1 MAKHKA
7 PTSVT
12 IAPTVEKSGFASFVE
27 RTWKLAAIIVCA
39 LVAVII
45 YWEYSHQSRRAEDD
59 RSWERMT
66 ALASPDPT
74 TKILVGSAKELAELE
89 AQVKGS
95 QAAPWALYVAAHSA
109 LAKRAF
115 DEAKSA
121 IQAIRTQYP
130 EHPLVVEKFRFEGQ
144 ASAVAPV
151 DLLQQRTLEMEAWVA
166 AHPGLYQNPALP
178 EGAPRVR
185 LNTDRGAI
193 VLGLDPTRAPKHVE
207 NFLKLAREGY
217 YTGTKFHAIV
227 KQSMIQGGDPNSA
240 QGPVETWGKGG
251 PDYKVEFEENDLKHF
266 AGSLCAV
273 TEPGSRSSSGSM
285 FGIVTNDTHLLD
297 GQSVVFGRVVEGLDV
312 VTQIELSPIVEG
324 TMRPTDPVVI
334 QSAEVL

>member
-7 PTSVT
+7 ATSVT

-27 RTWKLAAIIVCA
+27 RTWKFAAIATLA

-45 YWEYSHQSRRAEDD
+45 YWEYSHQSQRAEDD
-59 RSWERMT
+59 RSWERLT
-66 ALASPDPT
+66 ALASQDPT
-74 TKILVGSAKELAELE
+74 SKILVGSAQELSALE

-115 DEAKSA
+115 VEAKATLSEL
-121 IQAIRTQYP
+121 RTRYP
-130 EHPLVVEKFRFEGQ
+130 DHPLVAETFRFESQ
-144 ASAVAPV
+144 ASPVSPV
-151 DLLQQRTLEMEAWVA
+151 DLLQQRTLELEAWVG

-178 EGAPRVR
+178 EGSTRVR
-185 LNTDRGAI
+185 LNTDRGAV
-193 VLGLDPTRAPKHVE
+193 VLGLDQTRAPKHVE
-207 NFLKLAREGY
+207 NFLKLAREGS

-227 KQSMIQGGDPNSA
+227 KGSMVQGGDPNSI
-240 QGPVETWGKGG
+240 QGAVETWGKGG
-251 PDYKVEFEENDLKHF
+251 PDSKLEFEENDLRHF
-266 AGSLCAV
+266 AGALCAV

-285 FGIVTNDTHLLD
+285 FGIVTTDSHMLD
-297 GQSVVFGRVVEGLDV
+297 GQNVVFGRVLEGLDV
-312 VTQIELSPIVEG
+312 VTQIELGSVVEG
-324 TMRPTDPVVI
+324 TTRPTDPVVI